1 MKKKEFTLQTKLF
14 LVYALIISFILSITL
29 FILFT
34 SFSSSLK
41 NRYIESLTQLSIK
54 STQQIESMIREMN
67 QISLYSATNPSI
79 RTYFITKQN
88 SPSQEL
94 NLEQATLINETLMA
108 IALPSN
114 TPYLRTSIYDHAQNY
129 VSLGIPDSQKI
140 IQAKLQSEEFLTWYN
155 EMDHQKSKY
164 LLTPPH
170 PDTWS
175 STNKVPLFSLFR
187 VMKDVYSYL
196 SYGIV
201 EVQMPYTTLEDILSL
216 GQNEQIKTLIYNN
229 SNELIYP
236 LSSDDPATL
245 ITFYTQNFP
254 HTSHD
259 LTSTSK
265 VLTNPLTQHEEIV
278 FYSYSNLAN
287 WTIIMTQETSQLLAP
302 VYFMSKILGF
312 SGISLILVLLI
323 AIYFISKKMTAPLIS
338 LRDSVRTIS
347 FDNLSLDLGKA
358 SSLNEVRELETTFN
372 LMFTQLKATMDDVIL
387 AKTQEMQAHMIA
399 LQSQMDPH
407 FLYNILSVISAIS
420 REQNNLEIS
429 EICTKL
435 SGMLRYISVYNE
447 ETVLFQSELNHLE
460 NYLSLMQIRFEDQ
473 LHYTID
479 IDKKFREIDL
489 YIPKLILQPLAENCF
504 QHGFKKVAPP
514 WIIKLHASIDQD
526 YWKVTIFDNGIGIP
540 TSKIDEI
547 KDQVSDF
554 LRAPSKSIKDLT
566 LGGMGLINILV
577 RLKLFYQDDF
587 IFDIQNGNYS
597 STQITIGGRIH

>member
-1 MKKKEFTLQTKLF
+1 
-14 LVYALIISFILSITL
+14 
-29 FILFT
+29 
-34 SFSSSLK
+34 
-41 NRYIESLTQLSIK
+41 
-54 STQQIESMIREMN
+54 
-67 QISLYSATNPSI
+67 
-79 RTYFITKQN
+79 
-88 SPSQEL
+88 
-94 NLEQATLINETLMA
+94 
-108 IALPSN
+108 
-114 TPYLRTSIYDHAQNY
+114 
-129 VSLGIPDSQKI
+129 
-140 IQAKLQSEEFLTWYN
+140 
-155 EMDHQKSKY
+155 
-164 LLTPPH
+164 
-170 PDTWS
+170 
-175 STNKVPLFSLFR
+175 
-187 VMKDVYSYL
+187 
-196 SYGIV
+196 
-201 EVQMPYTTLEDILSL
+201 
-216 GQNEQIKTLIYNN
+216 
-229 SNELIYP
+229 
-236 LSSDDPATL
+236 
-245 ITFYTQNFP
+245 
-254 HTSHD
+254 
-259 LTSTSK
+259 
-265 VLTNPLTQHEEIV
+265 
-278 FYSYSNLAN
+278 
-287 WTIIMTQETSQLLAP
+287 
-302 VYFMSKILGF
+302 
-312 SGISLILVLLI
+312 
-323 AIYFISKKMTAPLIS
+323 
-338 LRDSVRTIS
+338 
-347 FDNLSLDLGKA
+347 
-358 SSLNEVRELETTFN
+358 
-372 LMFTQLKATMDDVIL
+372 
-387 AKTQEMQAHMIA
+387 
-399 LQSQMDPH
+399 
-407 FLYNILSVISAIS
+407 VISAIS